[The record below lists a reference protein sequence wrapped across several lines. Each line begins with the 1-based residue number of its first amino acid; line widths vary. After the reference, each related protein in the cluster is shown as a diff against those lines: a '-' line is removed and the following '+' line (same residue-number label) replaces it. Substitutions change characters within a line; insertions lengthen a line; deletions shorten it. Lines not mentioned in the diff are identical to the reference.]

1 MDEIFTRKISK
12 SEAKELH
19 KDLIQAET
27 NALNGEKSS
36 DIRKYNIL
44 NILNN
49 VGSVLS
55 VDTYLHHKDVPK
67 ETLFEKSIVEKNKLR
82 RQRLDEIERK
92 EENINNELFKE

>member
-12 SEAKELH
+12 SEVKELH

-27 NALNGEKSS
+27 NAPNGEKSS
-36 DIRKYNIL
+36 VIRKYNIL